1 MKEDFVTLE
10 VAAGLLGIGQRQL
23 QRMVKQGILKPHP
36 TASKSTRNRRL
47 FRMTDIAA
55 LQEIRSRGNNPEAAF
70 VEARQAA
77 MEARALR
84 LEVDNMRKALGFD
97 LPTLGTDRD
106 TIISLVLRAE
116 DALRDLPTQE
126 PPELLEW
133 ARVFHALTEAHF
145 ESITFH
151 SDQKQPWRVFLNLG
165 RHLLAGEQPM
175 VTRYDFNLQ
184 GIYQMLAAGLRH
196 TRHAAYFHIQTLYGK
211 EYAAKV
217 IPDVKGCPHED
228 VIAMSM
234 SGLTGELPSSMN

>member
-10 VAAGLLGIGQRQL
+10 VAAGLLGISCRQL
-23 QRMVKQGILKPHP
+23 QRMVKQGILKPDP
-36 TASKSTRNRRL
+36 RMSRSTRTSRL
-47 FRMTDIAA
+47 FRVTDIAA

-84 LEVDNMRKALGFD
+84 LEVDNMRKALGLD
-97 LPTLGTDRD
+97 MPTLATDRD
-106 TIISLVLRAE
+106 TIISLLLRAE
-116 DALRDLPTQE
+116 DALRDLPTQD
-126 PPELLEW
+126 PGELLEW
-133 ARVFHALTEAHF
+133 ARVFHSLTEAHF

-151 SDQKQPWRVFLNLG
+151 SDQKQPWRAFLNLG

-217 IPDVKGCPHED
+217 LPDVKGCPHED

-234 SGLTGELPSSMN
+234 SGVTIETPNLTN